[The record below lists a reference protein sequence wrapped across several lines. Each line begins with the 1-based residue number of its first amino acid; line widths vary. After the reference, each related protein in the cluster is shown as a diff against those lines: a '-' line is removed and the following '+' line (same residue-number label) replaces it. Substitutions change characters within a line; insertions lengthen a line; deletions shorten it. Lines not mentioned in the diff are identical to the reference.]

1 MVLSLFGKARGE
13 QSLDDLIKR
22 KQYGK
27 AVDLLK
33 IELHKRRKDR
43 SLRMKLAHV
52 LELAG
57 RPEEAAGL
65 LHGLADEL
73 ALGGFAAQAIAL
85 LKRVQTMQPGR
96 PEIEEKLAYLITQQ
110 SRPAPDPWAVG
121 AGPAPEPSGRQ
132 RLPEFGMEEFGEEEL
147 GLELGP
153 SAPLPASVPPVPSD
167 AAAPEPA
174 ELAPPA
180 ETAAPAADDAEQPGD
195 VLSEDAFRD
204 ELVGMIDDLF
214 NAGPGETAPVERV
227 ETALFRDF
235 TPDELADVIRGLKL
249 RRFEAGEIL
258 VSEGEPGQ
266 SLYVLAS
273 GRVRAFIRDAQGRNV
288 EVRQLVE
295 GDFFGE
301 AAILTGQARSATLTA
316 ASDCELLELERAA
329 LDEIAGRK
337 PRVWD
342 VLLEFHKARRD
353 NTLESLIRGQ
363 G

>member
-1 MVLSLFGKARGE
+1 MALSLFGKARGE

-27 AVDLLK
+27 AVDVLK
-33 IELHKRRKDR
+33 AELQKRRKDR

-52 LELAG
+52 LALAG
-57 RPEEAAGL
+57 RAEEAAGL

-85 LKRVQTMQPGR
+85 LKRVQAMQPGR
-96 PEIEEKLAYLITQQ
+96 AEVEEKLAYLITQQ
-110 SRPAPDPWAVG
+110 SRPAPDPWAMG
-121 AGPAPEPSGRQ
+121 AVAPEPSGRQ

-147 GLELGP
+147 GLELGSP
-153 SAPLPASVPPVPSD
+153 EPRPAAPDAEAATPVQAADAAKAAEAAGQPSD
-167 AAAPEPA
+167 E
-174 ELAPPA
+174 
-180 ETAAPAADDAEQPGD
+180 
-195 VLSEDAFRD
+195 LSEEALRD
-204 ELVGMIDDLF
+204 ELVGMIDELF
-214 NAGPGETAPVERV
+214 NAAPAEVAPVERV
-227 ETALFRDF
+227 ETPLFRDF
-235 TPDELADVIRGLKL
+235 TPDELTDVIRGLKL

-288 EVRQLVE
+288 EVRQLLE

-329 LDEIAGRK
+329 LDEIARRK

>member
-1 MVLSLFGKARGE
+1 VSLFGKSREA
-13 QSLDDLIKR
+13 SLDDLIKR
-22 KQYGK
+22 KHYGK
-27 AVDLLK
+27 AVELLRA
-33 IELHKRRKDR
+33 ELLKRRKDR
-43 SLRMKLAHV
+43 SLRLKLADV
-52 LELAG
+52 LALAG
-57 RPEEAAGL
+57 RAPEAAGL

-73 ALGGFAAQAIAL
+73 ALSGFAAQAIAL
-85 LKRVQTMQPGR
+85 LKRVQLLQPGR
-96 PEIEEKLAYLITQQ
+96 AEVEEKLAYLITQQ
-110 SRPAPDPWAVG
+110 SQPAPDPWALG
-121 AGPAPEPSGRQ
+121 GRRAAAEPSGRQ
-132 RLPEFGMEEFGEEEL
+132 SLPEFGMEEFGGEEL
-147 GLELGP
+147 GLDL
-153 SAPLPASVPPVPSD
+153 SAPDPGP
-167 AAAPEPA
+167 AAAPSEGATPV
-174 ELAPPA
+174 
-180 ETAAPAADDAEQPGD
+180 AAPAAP
-195 VLSEDAFRD
+195 VLAAAARTASGPEDEISEEALRD

-214 NAGPGETAPVERV
+214 NAAPAEVQPVERV

-235 TPDELADVIRGLKL
+235 SPDELAEVIRGLKL

-273 GRVRAFIRDAQGRNV
+273 GLVRAFIRDAQGRNV
-288 EVRQLVE
+288 EVRQLVA

-316 ASDCELLELERAA
+316 ASDCELLELERPT
-329 LDEIAGRK
+329 LDEIARRK